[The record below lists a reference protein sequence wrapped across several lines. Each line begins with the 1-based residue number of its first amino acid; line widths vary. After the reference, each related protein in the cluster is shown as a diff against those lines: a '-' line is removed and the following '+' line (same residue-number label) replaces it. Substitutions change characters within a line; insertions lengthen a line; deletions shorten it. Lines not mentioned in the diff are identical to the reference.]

1 MGPLIDKLTDLLFQT
16 FWYPY
21 TIILVTGYLLF
32 YGMRL
37 YRVIL
42 EGILKNPGRVRS
54 FEYSWWGVRIYF
66 FEKREA
72 SGKEKEE

>member
-1 MGPLIDKLTDLLFQT
+1 MLNFPVVWRGEEQ
-16 FWYPY
+16 
-21 TIILVTGYLLF
+21 ILVTGYLLF

-42 EGILKNPGRVRS
+42 EGIIKNPGRVRS